1 MGSAEIGSVVFVTV
15 ALSRVRTTTFVVGAR
30 KAATLKLPRVKTTI
44 PIIRPDVR
52 VMSVWPEWPSCRWR
66 DVWGVD
72 ERRLKDRYDRWRS
85 NPKSPEKIPR
95 IIHQIWLGPK
105 PVPFTEWSQRWRDLH
120 PDWEY
125 RLWRDDDL
133 TFMHF
138 GVADDWGARS
148 DAARYEILKRYGG
161 VYVDLDFRP
170 IASLE
175 GLLGVACFAGF
186 SNVGVVEINNALIGA
201 VKGHPVVVEC
211 ARRRT
216 TTPFNAIAGFL
227 DADDPA
233 FRAVKAQAAA
243 GTIENSG
250 PGLFTR
256 VFVEYDD
263 ALCLPFHIFYPKPNR
278 GDDDATTPATLA
290 VHEWASSWQ

>member
-1 MGSAEIGSVVFVTV
+1 
-15 ALSRVRTTTFVVGAR
+15 
-30 KAATLKLPRVKTTI
+30 
-44 PIIRPDVR
+44 
-52 VMSVWPEWPSCRWR
+52 MSVWPEWHITNLR

-72 ERRLKDRYDRWRS
+72 ERRLKEKYDTWRS
-85 NPKSPEKIPR
+85 KPPCPNQIPR

-105 PVPFTEWSQRWRDLH
+105 PVPFTVWSQQWRDLH
-120 PDWEY
+120 PGWEY

-138 GVADDWGARS
+138 GAADDWGARS

-161 VYVDLDFRP
+161 VYVDVDFRP
-170 IASLE
+170 VASLE

-211 ARRRT
+211 AKRRQSK
-216 TTPFNAIAGFL
+216 PFNAIAGFL
-227 DADDPA
+227 EDGDPA
-233 FRAVKAQAAA
+233 LRALKAQAAA
-243 GTIENSG
+243 ATIENSG

-256 VFVEYDD
+256 VFVEHDD
-263 ALCLPFHIFYPKPNR
+263 ALCLPFTIFYPKSNTNPNYE
-278 GDDDATTPATLA
+278 TTPATLA
-290 VHEWASSWQ
+290 VHEWASSWQL